1 MRWLLIILVL
11 LLLGLQVRLWV
22 GEGSLAHQA
31 ELDGQLA
38 LQKAENERLRLR
50 NEIIARDVESL
61 KTNLDAIEEKAR
73 KDLGMIKQGEVF
85 YKASS
90 PRNLTSSMIG
100 ITFSV
105 NWVRSSSVRA
115 CNVRICSM
123 FSCESV

>member
-31 ELDGQLA
+31 ELDRQLA

-85 YKASS
+85 YLVTDEDSGISNERRFSEEKA
-90 PRNLTSSMIG
+90 P
-100 ITFSV
+100 
-105 NWVRSSSVRA
+105 
-115 CNVRICSM
+115 
-123 FSCESV
+123 